1 MDKPVPAPQKK
12 PESTSEKKSPQTVA
26 ATVLA
31 RRSHRHFAP
40 LGFAM
45 MILALIG
52 LIWVIFFCV
61 DLTSKLLDNTREKT
75 KFERIL
81 YPVVMFDP
89 GAFDSPSQLDAVT
102 QLQIAMWTTLLD
114 PENDGKYSYNDSN
127 LLVVPASDLDVAAK
141 KLFGDTIQLEHQTMT
156 PDYTLTYVYDAES
169 ASYMIPVMGQM
180 PAYTPKVEKITKK
193 GDTYLLTVGYVPPTT
208 LWNIDLDG
216 KRTEP
221 TPDKYMQ
228 YEMKKVKGGYQLVA
242 IRDMASAS
250 LSSASSA
257 AAGS

>member
-1 MDKPVPAPQKK
+1 MDKPLSAPQNT
-12 PESTSEKKSPQTVA
+12 PVPSPEKKSPQAVA

-45 MILALIG
+45 MIFAVIG
-52 LIWVIFFCV
+52 LIWVVFFCV
-61 DLTSKLLDNTREKT
+61 NLTSKLLDNTREKT

-89 GAFDSPSQLDAVT
+89 GAFDNPSQLDEVT
-102 QLQIAMWTTLLD
+102 QLQIAMWTTLLA
-114 PENDGKYSYNDSN
+114 PENEGKYSYNDN
-127 LLVVPASDLDVAAK
+127 NMLVVPASDLDVAAK
-141 KLFGDTIQLEHQTMT
+141 KLFGDIQLEHQSIS
-156 PDYTLTYVYDAES
+156 PDYTITYVYDRES

-180 PAYTPKVEKITKK
+180 PAYTPKVERITKK

-228 YEMKKVKGGYQLVA
+228 YEMKKVNGNYQLVA
-242 IRDMASAS
+242 IRDLASAS
-250 LSSASSA
+250 LSSASSP
-257 AAGS
+257 S